1 MSSSRRVLFPFLFLV
16 CWTAVAAQRAEP
28 DLDVR
33 ISAIVESGYLSS
45 SGWLIDTRPS
55 CEQMAEETLW
65 LGEYGRLTACE
76 WEISALHGGQD
87 ENHRRAFYLFE
98 GTVGYGYDFTF
109 SDSLDVVNE
118 VGIVW
123 DSPWGYKHYSQEEV
137 GWWFRQSVENPILVP
152 YIEAIGLFTPDR
164 WLRIAFGIRRGFRW
178 GDFTLTPSFETV
190 WGDADRFYVCYDDV
204 PSHRFLGGA
213 FMTVMPGI
221 RLDWAFA
228 KGWNVWFRF
237 REFITVDPQARQWV
251 NNQSEYYIQNEAEIF
266 TLGVSYAF

>member
-1 MSSSRRVLFPFLFLV
+1 MATSH
-16 CWTAVAAQRAEP
+16 AAQREQVGFEGMA
-28 DLDVR
+28 DTR
-33 ISAIVESGYLSS
+33 VETGYLSS
-45 SGWLIDTRPS
+45 SGVLLDTRPVA
-55 CEQMAEETLW
+55 EQQLDATVHLA
-65 LGEYGRLTACE
+65 EYGRLTACG
-76 WEISALHGGQD
+76 WAISSLHGGRD
-87 ENHRRAFYLFE
+87 HLNRRAFYLFE
-98 GTVGYGYDFTF
+98 ATAGYGYDVTI
-109 SDSLDVVNE
+109 SDSFDLVNE
-118 VGIVW
+118 VGFVW

-137 GWWFRQSVENPILVP
+137 AWWFRQSVENPVLVP

-178 GDFTLTPSFETV
+178 GDFTLTPSVETV

-221 RLDWAFA
+221 RLDWNFA

-266 TLGVSYAF
+266 TLGVSYSF

>member
-1 MSSSRRVLFPFLFLV
+1 MTNVRFFAACVLSAPLAAF
-16 CWTAVAAQRAEP
+16 AAQRSEP

-45 SGWLIDTRPS
+45 SGWLVDTRPS

-65 LGEYGRLTACE
+65 LGGCGRLTACE
-76 WEISALHGGQD
+76 WVISALHGGRD
-87 ENHRRAFYLFE
+87 EDHRRAFYLFE

-123 DSPWGYKHYSQEEV
+123 DSPWGYKDYSQEEV

-164 WLRIAFGIRRGFRW
+164 WLRVALGIRRGFRR
-178 GDFTLTPSFETV
+178 GNFTLTPSFETV
-190 WGDADRFYVCYDDV
+190 WGDADRFYVCYGDV

-213 FMTVMPGI
+213 FMTVTPGV
-221 RLDWAFA
+221 RLDWAFT
-228 KGWNVWFRF
+228 KDWNVWFRF

-251 NNQSEYYIQNEAEIF
+251 CSKKEYYIQNEAEIF
-266 TLGVSYAF
+266 TLGVSYVF